1 MYLQHEEMLYDDQKK
16 RLQMN
21 DKYDKAMKELSEE
34 LYRRKDD
41 RHMRSENNI
50 AVRKKIQE
58 AIEEY
63 KKEEGIYENEMKTLQ
78 AEVDKDQNKIKWE
91 MEHGETGK
99 KVALQESLKA

>member
-1 MYLQHEEMLYDDQKK
+1 MLYEDQKK

-50 AVRKKIQE
+50 AVRKKI
-58 AIEEY
+58 
-63 KKEEGIYENEMKTLQ
+63 
-78 AEVDKDQNKIKWE
+78 
-91 MEHGETGK
+91 
-99 KVALQESLKA
+99 